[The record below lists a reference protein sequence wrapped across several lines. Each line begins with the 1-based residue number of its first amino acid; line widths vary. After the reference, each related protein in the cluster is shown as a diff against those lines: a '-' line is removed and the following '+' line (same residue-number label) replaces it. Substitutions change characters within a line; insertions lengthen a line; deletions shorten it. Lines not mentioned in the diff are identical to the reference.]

1 MTQHPTRLSVLRTLD
16 QAPGTPHEAWAVFAD
31 EADLLRFAQQH
42 WRHVL
47 DAAIDDA
54 LETGGGTLRD
64 DVRAAY
70 AGAASRHP
78 GLRRLLDG
86 HATHPAIARS
96 SGGSTRWWRG
106 PPASATPARSS
117 LRWRQLA
124 RAACRVPAGGSGAG
138 RSPPWGWRERGL
150 SGPGALPR
158 AARP

>member
-86 HATHPAIARS
+86 HATHPAIAALVR
-96 SGGSTRWWRG
+96 REH
-106 PPASATPARSS
+106 AMV
-117 LRWRQLA
+117 A
-124 RAACRVPAGGSGAG
+124 RAAGVGHSSEVIAPVAAAGAGTVPRPRGWFRRRSVPAVGMA
-138 RSPPWGWRERGL
+138 
-150 SGPGALPR
+150 
-158 AARP
+158 